1 MNAYNERVFNI
12 LLESGK
18 TTKNEVS
25 KNECNEECKGFQD
38 TIGNKSNFDDT
49 IPTTKDFKLT
59 IDGVPICKTECGT
72 QNCCKE
78 AYMID
83 GRILDIYMS
92 DNGIENDA
100 EAVYK
105 ICEHYGINPE
115 DAVVVIECD
124 EINKGLIDHAKT
136 YMDCGLLRRC
146 HDQLR
151 NLLNAGLRVAKK

>member
-1 MNAYNERVFNI
+1 
-12 LLESGK
+12 
-18 TTKNEVS
+18 
-25 KNECNEECKGFQD
+25 
-38 TIGNKSNFDDT
+38 
-49 IPTTKDFKLT
+49 
-59 IDGVPICKTECGT
+59 
-72 QNCCKE
+72 
-78 AYMID
+78 
-83 GRILDIYMS
+83 MS